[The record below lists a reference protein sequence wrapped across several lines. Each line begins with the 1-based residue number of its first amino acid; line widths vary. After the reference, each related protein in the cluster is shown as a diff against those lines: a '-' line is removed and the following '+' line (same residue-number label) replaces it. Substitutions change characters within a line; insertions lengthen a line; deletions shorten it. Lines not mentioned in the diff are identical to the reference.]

1 MEESQRGN
9 DKGKSKVSGGYK
21 LWTLEESNELLQLM
35 VDAANRGWRDSN
47 GMLSKQTVEKKIL
60 PALNAKLGCERN
72 HSQYLSRLKWFKQ
85 RYNIFSE
92 LMRHSSGFGW
102 DPITKKFTASDEVWK
117 DYIKSH
123 PAHVNFQTDTF
134 ADYELLRIAIGN
146 GTAIGRNSIAL
157 GDDTDARTLG
167 VEESR
172 RLGIDDLSYDDDN
185 HAFIPNEVEA
195 ATFQDLSPKQPN
207 SYVPTQGTN
216 VELPLESNGQT
227 KRNRTEYE
235 GNTSSFET
243 NTRAD
248 VLERVSLSIDSIA
261 TDFRGIHSLMEKKE
275 KESGCWDAI
284 MEIPN
289 LDSQVRYK
297 VVELLNTKAKK
308 DMFWKMSPQE
318 RKDWIMYK
326 LSE

>member
-35 VDAANRGWRDSN
+35 VNAANRGWRDSN

-85 RYNIFSE
+85 RYNIFSG

-134 ADYELLRIAIGN
+134 VDYELHNFLRRECRSDEFPIELENESSSSSPLPGNEGDNVEQVFETQEQQRENANEWRVGIASDMWRNAMQDNN
-146 GTAIGRNSIAL
+146 GTQR
-157 GDDTDARTLG
+157 
-167 VEESR
+167 
-172 RLGIDDLSYDDDN
+172 
-185 HAFIPNEVEA
+185 
-195 ATFQDLSPKQPN
+195 
-207 SYVPTQGTN
+207 
-216 VELPLESNGQT
+216 
-227 KRNRTEYE
+227 
-235 GNTSSFET
+235 
-243 NTRAD
+243 
-248 VLERVSLSIDSIA
+248 
-261 TDFRGIHSLMEKKE
+261 
-275 KESGCWDAI
+275 
-284 MEIPN
+284 
-289 LDSQVRYK
+289 
-297 VVELLNTKAKK
+297 
-308 DMFWKMSPQE
+308 
-318 RKDWIMYK
+318 
-326 LSE
+326 